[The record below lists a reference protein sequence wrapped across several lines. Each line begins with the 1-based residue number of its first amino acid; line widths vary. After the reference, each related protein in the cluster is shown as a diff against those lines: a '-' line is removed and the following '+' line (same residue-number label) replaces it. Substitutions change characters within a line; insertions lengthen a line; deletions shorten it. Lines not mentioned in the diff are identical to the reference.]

1 MIRPAL
7 FALAAGAAF
16 LSPGA
21 LAQARDF
28 DLDAAL
34 ATSRAVVGRPVAD
47 VALRDTDG
55 RPVRL
60 SSFRGKPL
68 VVSLVYT
75 SCLNVCPTVT
85 QTLAEHVESARA
97 VVGPHAFSIVTIGFD
112 TRADTPARM
121 ARFARAQGIDDPDW
135 RFLSGDA
142 KAIATLA
149 RDLGFTYA
157 RTPGGFQHLAQ
168 TSILD
173 AEGRLYQ
180 QIYGDRFEAPA
191 LVEPLKALAFDRPQ
205 AAGAIDALVERVRL
219 VCTFYD
225 PVTGRY
231 TLDYSLFIGL
241 AIGGVSLSV
250 VGFVI
255 VRSWL
260 RLRRQRPA

>member
-1 MIRPAL
+1 MFRASLLAI
-7 FALAAGAAF
+7 AAGAAF
-16 LSPGA
+16 ASSAA

-34 ATSRAVVGRPVAD
+34 ATSRAAVGRLIGDAV
-47 VALRDTDG
+47 LRDADG
-55 RPVRL
+55 REVRL

-75 SCLNVCPTVT
+75 SCLRVCPTIT
-85 QTLAEHVESARA
+85 RTLAEHIESARA
-97 VVGPHAFSIVTIGFD
+97 VVGAHAFSVVTIGFD
-112 TRADTPARM
+112 ARADTPARM

-142 KAIATLA
+142 ATVSALA
-149 RDLGFTYA
+149 RDLGFTYL

-173 AEGRLYQ
+173 SDGRLYQ
-180 QIYGDRFEAPA
+180 QIYGDQFEAPA

-205 AAGAIDALVERVRL
+205 AAGTLDALVERVRL

-241 AIGGVSLSV
+241 AIGGMSLSA

-260 RLRRQRPA
+260 RLRRQRLA